1 MIFAFKALV
10 IGTVFLVGT
19 IIKEVIVKK
28 PDKIAKMAIKSK

>member
-1 MIFAFKALV
+1 MVLAFKVLV

-28 PDKIAKMAIKSK
+28 PDKIEKIAIKSK